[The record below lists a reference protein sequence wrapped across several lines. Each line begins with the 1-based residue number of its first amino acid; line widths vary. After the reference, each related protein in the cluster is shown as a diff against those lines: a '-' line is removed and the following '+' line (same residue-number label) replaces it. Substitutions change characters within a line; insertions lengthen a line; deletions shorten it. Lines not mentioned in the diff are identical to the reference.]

1 MTNQE
6 QYELMCE
13 KAEKFDTFMNKP
25 ERGNPNPE
33 KADLVCYCLT
43 STFISTL
50 EKEVS
55 NKDLTNNDI
64 HHIISHFMS
73 DVIHAFNL
81 EFHDYQGALVAWQG
95 DMMAEER
102 IRRELWD

>member
-1 MTNQE
+1 MDN
-6 QYELMCE
+6 
-13 KAEKFDTFMNKP
+13 FMNKP
-25 ERGNPNPE
+25 EWGKSNPE
-33 KADLVCYCLT
+33 EADLVLYSLT

-55 NKDLTNNDI
+55 NKNLTNNDI

-81 EFHDYQGALVAWQG
+81 EYHDYQGAIFTWQ
-95 DMMAEER
+95 AEMREEEKT
-102 IRRELWD
+102 RRELWD